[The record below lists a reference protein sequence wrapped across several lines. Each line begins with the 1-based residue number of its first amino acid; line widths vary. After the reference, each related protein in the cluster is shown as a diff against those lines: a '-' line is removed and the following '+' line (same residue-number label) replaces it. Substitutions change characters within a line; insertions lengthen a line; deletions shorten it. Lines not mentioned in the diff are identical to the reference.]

1 MMSITKKQNN
11 DKRWLQN
18 KSSDKWLI
26 LIEVETGFFISHWFS
41 FYQQLKI
48 SMLIIVKDIV
58 NEAKAINSFSKTI

>member
-26 LIEVETGFFISHWFS
+26 LIEVKTGFFISHWFS

-48 SMLIIVKDIV
+48 IMLIIVKDIV
-58 NEAKAINSFSKTI
+58 NEAKAINSLSKTI